1 MAYTGNWSLCITSLK
16 GVIVDTKAKCF
27 DVPALG
33 LMERANLDWGLADG
47 PDVCFLCMGDPLFVR
62 VDIFPLFPWSLIV
75 HAFSHTHSWCF
86 INSLSLMMA
95 VSTIHKIIN
104 QIIWKL

>member
-1 MAYTGNWSLCITSLK
+1 M
-16 GVIVDTKAKCF
+16 
-27 DVPALG
+27 G
-33 LMERANLDWGLADG
+33 LNPLLFMR
-47 PDVCFLCMGDPLFVR
+47 VSFVYGDPLFVR
-62 VDIFPLFPWSLIV
+62 VDIFPLFLWSLIV

-86 INSLSLMMA
+86 SNSLSLMMA